1 MKIRAK
7 RITTKKVQY
16 WKNGIM
22 ITAQMSQKMA
32 QALVAQGKAYI
43 INDQAI
49 GAIIDGKKAG

>member
-7 RITTKKVQY
+7 KIAAKKVQY

-43 INDQAI
+43 INNQSI
-49 GAIIDGKKAG
+49 GAIIDGEKAG

>member
-7 RITTKKVQY
+7 RLTTKKVQY

-32 QALVAQGKAYI
+32 QALVAQGKAYNI
-43 INDQAI
+43 SDQAI
-49 GAIIDGKKAG
+49 GAIIDGEKAG